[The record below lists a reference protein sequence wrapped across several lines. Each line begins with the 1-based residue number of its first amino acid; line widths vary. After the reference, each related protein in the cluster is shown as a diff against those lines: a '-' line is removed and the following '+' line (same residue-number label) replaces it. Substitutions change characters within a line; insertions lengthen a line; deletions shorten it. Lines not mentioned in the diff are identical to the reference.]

1 VITLLL
7 LLVGCGSSDNGSGK
21 LAVVATTTQIADF
34 ARQVGGDKVN
44 VDQTLQPNTDPHD
57 YEPRPDDVTGSANAK
72 IVFENGDNLDRW
84 MAQVVSDSG
93 SDAKV
98 VDLGAAVP
106 VKLPGESS
114 GPEASRYDPHWWH
127 DPRNAEAAVRQ
138 IAASLS
144 QADPRN
150 RSTFEANAR
159 RYEAQLK
166 RLDAGIA
173 RCMDTVPAEQRKL
186 VTDHDAFG
194 YFAKRYGIT
203 VVGAVIPSQ
212 TTQAQPSAKDL
223 AQLVDL
229 VRRGGVKA
237 IFPESSLS
245 PKLAQAIAAQTGASA
260 NHTLYGDTLG
270 PADSSG
276 NTYLHMEQANA
287 DEMVKGF
294 GGGRR
299 GCQIGGID

>member
-1 VITLLL
+1 MTLLL
-7 LLVGCGSSDNGSGK
+7 LVAGCGNSANGSDK

-34 ARQVGGDKVN
+34 VRQVGGDRVN
-44 VDQTLQPNTDPHD
+44 VDQILQPNTDPHD
-57 YEPRPDDVTGSANAK
+57 YEPRPNDVTGSANAK

-84 MAQVVSDSG
+84 MAKVISDSG

-114 GPEASRYDPHWWH
+114 GPEASQYDPHWWH
-127 DPRNAEAAVRQ
+127 DP
-138 IAASLS
+138 
-144 QADPRN
+144 
-150 RSTFEANAR
+150 ANAR
-159 RYEAQLK
+159 AAVGEIAAQLSAIDPADRRAFDANAATYEGKLK
-166 RLDAGIA
+166 RLELSIERCVDA
-173 RCMDTVPAEQRKL
+173 VPASQRRL

-212 TTQAQPSAKDL
+212 TTQAEPSAGDL
-223 AQLVDL
+223 AQLADL
-229 VRRGGVKA
+229 IRKEDVKA

-260 NHTLYGDTLG
+260 NYTLYGDTLG

-294 GGGRR
+294 TGGRG
-299 GCQIGGID
+299 GCRISGIG